1 MKKKLGEMLV
11 ESGIL
16 TQEQLDLAL
25 ENQKRTDMR
34 LGQFLVN
41 GGGISEHQLVSLIS
55 RQQRIDRYDP
65 NRHPVDESLKELIP
79 VDFARKNQLVP
90 IRKTDGLLTVAMFD
104 PMDIKALDAAEAES
118 NLEVEAIICTEG
130 ELNLLINSLYGS
142 DFGLG
147 EMLGDMNELSFQRA
161 DDDDISE
168 EMAAQDLDMSSLQ
181 SLAEGAPVVRFVNN
195 LITQAVREGA
205 SDIHISPE
213 KTGLQIRFRLDGK
226 LHNVPGPARGM
237 ILPIV
242 SRIKILGNMDI
253 SKFRAP
259 QDGRFSVRMNGK
271 EINVRVSVIPTI
283 YGENLVLRLLDT
295 SAGIYDLRYLGITD
309 FDREKIEDV
318 MYKSYGMIVS
328 TGPTGSGKTTTLYSI
343 LKQINQPDINIITLE
358 DPVEYRIEN
367 IRQTQLNPKAGM
379 TFKDGMRS
387 ILRQDPD
394 VIMIGEIRDEETA
407 KVAIQAALTGHRV
420 LSTIHTNNAAGA
432 VTRLL
437 DMDVDAF
444 LIGSVLLS
452 SIAQRLVRK
461 VCPYCKQPYR
471 PPQSALDYWGIADR
485 AEDANFMQAKG
496 CFNCLNTGY
505 KGRTGVFEVLSIDE
519 RIQNMILEKQSA
531 HAITRAAR
539 ENGKLKTLK
548 ENAAEKILN
557 GITTIDEAISSIIV

>member
-41 GGGISEHQLVSLIS
+41 GGGISESDLASIIS
-55 RQQRIDRYDP
+55 RQQRIERYDP
-65 NRHPVDESLKELIP
+65 ELHPVDESLKSLIP
-79 VDFARKNQLVP
+79 MDFARKHQLAP
-90 IRKTDGLLTVAMFD
+90 IHRADGLLTVAMVD
-104 PMDIKALDAAEAES
+104 PMDIKALDAVETES
-118 NLEVEAIICTEG
+118 NLEVEAIICAEG

-142 DFGLG
+142 DFGISG
-147 EMLGDMNELSFQRA
+147 ILGDMNEMSFQRA
-161 DDDDISE
+161 DED
-168 EMAAQDLDMSSLQ
+168 EMSGEIAAQDLDMSSLQ

-195 LITQAVREGA
+195 LISQAVREGA

-213 KTGLQIRFRLDGK
+213 KEGLQIRFRLDGK

-253 SKFRAP
+253 SKFRNP

-271 EINVRVSVIPTI
+271 EINVRVSSIPTI

-295 SAGIYDLRYLGITD
+295 SAGIYDLRHLGITD
-309 FDREKIEDV
+309 FDRAKLEEV
-318 MYKSYGMIVS
+318 MHKSYGMILS

-379 TFKDGMRS
+379 SFKNGIRS

-394 VIMIGEIRDEETA
+394 VIMIGEIRDDETA
-407 KVAIQAALTGHRV
+407 GVAIQAALTGHRV
-420 LSTIHTNNAAGA
+420 LSTIHTNNSAGA
-432 VTRLL
+432 ITRLL
-437 DMDVDAF
+437 DMHIDAF

-471 PPQSALDYWGIADR
+471 PPQSALDYWGISDR
-485 AEDANFMQAKG
+485 AEDANFMEAKG
-496 CFNCLNTGY
+496 CFNCMNTGY

-519 RIQNMILEKQSA
+519 RIQNMILEEKSA
-531 HAITRAAR
+531 HAITKAAR
-539 ENGKLKTLK
+539 ESGQLKTLK
-548 ENAAEKILN
+548 DNAAEKILN
-557 GITTIDEAISSIIV
+557 GITTIDEAISAIMV

>member
-161 DDDDISE
+161 DDDDMSE

-367 IRQTQLNPKAGM
+367 IRQTQLNSKAGM
-379 TFKDGMRS
+379 TFRDGMRS

-539 ENGKLKTLK
+539 ENGNLKTLK